1 MKKPFTPA
9 GLQELLSSLYLL
21 PDTELQLEAAT
32 LGADLRTWLND
43 NFILSADQVAYL
55 LAVDNRQIANA
66 AADGRYFVAHR
77 LNITLVKQDKPANY
91 TAESEGKFFTL
102 KSTKSSAYAPIAGYS
117 EEESLTITI
126 AYT

>member
-1 MKKPFTPA
+1 MKKQFTPA

-32 LGADLRTWLND
+32 LGADLRTWLID

-66 AADGRYFVAHR
+66 AADGRHFIANR
-77 LNITLVKQDKPANY
+77 LNITLVKADKPANY
-91 TAESEGKFFTL
+91 ARESEGKFFTL
-102 KSTKSSAYAPIAGYS
+102 KKEKSSVYTPIAGYS
-117 EEESLTITI
+117 EEENLTITI